1 MGSRCNGN
9 SEERLIQENG
19 GGGSGRGELMVK
31 GTQVASRDRPLLAFF
46 LFLFFSLCV
55 Y

>member
-1 MGSRCNGN
+1 MGYRCNGN

-31 GTQVASRDRPLLAFF
+31 RD
-46 LFLFFSLCV
+46 SGCI
-55 Y
+55 